1 MKIMKSF
8 YKHKNIHTYTW
19 SAHNCET
26 VIDSFIVNR
35 KLSQLFLDVRVYR
48 GSDVG
53 LDHFFTLA

>member
-1 MKIMKSF
+1 MKSF